1 MVQKLH
7 RRKTQAQRG
16 VGNESRVRDQGTD
29 RRHSRVHCRRV
40 RTRGGNKAPLRLFT
54 VVRVGKPCTR
64 TLMQLLV
71 DGLGKRALHALGRRS
86 IEKCWAG
93 NQLRG
98 ELDIKSLQCVDR
110 SRQLRKPDG
119 QRGRIR
125 LRTQASAHFL
135 PNQTQASD
143 VRSGG
148 NLFQV
153 QQTNPAEAGAQKHA
167 QSEQLTFSHG
177 KQGHL
182 GLLPGEGL
190 PNPGGTGAI
199 PTGPETRAVGA
210 VDVQPW

>member
-71 DGLGKRALHALGRRS
+71 DGLGKRALHALGRCS

-119 QRGRIR
+119 PRGRIR
-125 LRTQASAHFL
+125 LRTQARTFC
-135 PNQTQASD
+135 PI
-143 VRSGG
+143 RR
-148 NLFQV
+148 
-153 QQTNPAEAGAQKHA
+153 KHPMCA
-167 QSEQLTFSHG
+167 AAATFSRSN
-177 KQGHL
+177 KPIPPK
-182 GLLPGEGL
+182 PG
-190 PNPGGTGAI
+190 PRNK
-199 PTGPETRAVGA
+199 RSRSS
-210 VDVQPW
+210 